1 VCRLEEEFVML
12 RKSLFSSRISSVV
25 ISSHKNQLKY
35 LFYPLSYS
43 SFLSQEREY
52 HQTISLYG
60 RNDGASGGVERP
72 REFSKKQKKRFKL
85 KVNEAKEKS
94 KRDPLKH
101 QKMEAMK
108 THMESPETKEFI
120 KETEES

>member
-1 VCRLEEEFVML
+1 ML
-12 RKSLFSSRISSVV
+12 RRSILSSRISTLV
-25 ISSHKNQLKY
+25 SSKRVNQIKHS
-35 LFYPLSYS
+35 FFPFLSS
-43 SFLSQEREY
+43 SSLLSQERDY
-52 HQTISLYG
+52 HQTISFYG
-60 RNDGASGGVERP
+60 RNDGASGGLEKP

-85 KVNEAKEKS
+85 KVNESKEKS